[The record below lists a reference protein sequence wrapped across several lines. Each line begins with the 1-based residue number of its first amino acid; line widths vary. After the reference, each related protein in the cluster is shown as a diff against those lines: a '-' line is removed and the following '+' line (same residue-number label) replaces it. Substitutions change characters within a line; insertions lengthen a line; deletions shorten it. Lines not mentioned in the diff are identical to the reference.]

1 MKKIL
6 TTLLIVISIIGIQAQ
21 QSIFVK
27 QNNGTLD
34 EIPLSQVQK
43 ITFSG
48 NNMVL
53 QKTDQTIL
61 SWVTL
66 DIQKYY
72 FNDITQI
79 KSPNTNNDNVLIYP
93 NPSNGNFIIKL
104 YSDSPNYTEIELL
117 DISGH
122 IIETIISERIES
134 GSLIVNFNNNNNIES
149 GNYFIKIRNGNNLTV
164 KKLII
169 IK

>member
-1 MKKIL
+1 MKRIL
-6 TTLLIVISIIGIQAQ
+6 TALLIIISIIAIQAQ

-53 QKTDQTIL
+53 QKTDQATL
-61 SWVTL
+61 SWATL

-79 KSPNTNNDNVLIYP
+79 ESPNINDENVFIYP
-93 NPSNGNFIIKL
+93 NPSNGNFNIKL
-104 YSDSPNYTEIELL
+104 FSDSPNYTEIELL

-122 IIETIISERIES
+122 IIETIISEKIES
-134 GSLIVNFNNNNNIES
+134 GYHIFNFQNNIES
-149 GNYFIKIRNGNNLTV
+149 GNYLIKISNGNNLTV